1 MMFYGVLLFPLLLLV
16 LVSMGWYACALYV
29 VLMMTGGVLQLDAAE
44 IDSSYSLLLL
54 FACPGVGGSSGVP
67 FHIGVVGMGAVS

>member
-16 LVSMGWYACALYV
+16 LVSMGWHVCALYV
-29 VLMMTGGVLQLDAAE
+29 VLMMTGGVLQLAAAE
-44 IDSSYSLLLL
+44 IDSSYSPLLL
-54 FACPGVGGSSGVP
+54 FAFPGVGGSSGVP

>member
-1 MMFYGVLLFPLLLLV
+1 MFYVVLPFPLLLLV

-54 FACPGVGGSSGVP
+54 FAFPGVGGS
-67 FHIGVVGMGAVS
+67 AVL